1 MEQDMTNFPT
11 MRVSQDDV
19 DRWMEYFRHH
29 VAMTAERANFAREL
43 LVDWLVRIGAMEPPE

>member
-11 MRVSQDDV
+11 MRVFQDDV

-29 VAMTAERANFAREL
+29 VAMTAERAEFAREL
-43 LVDWLVRIGAMEPPE
+43 LIDWLVRIGAMEPPR

>member
-1 MEQDMTNFPT
+1 MANFPT
-11 MRVSQDDV
+11 MRVSQADI

-43 LVDWLVRIGAMEPPE
+43 LVEWLVRIGAMERPG